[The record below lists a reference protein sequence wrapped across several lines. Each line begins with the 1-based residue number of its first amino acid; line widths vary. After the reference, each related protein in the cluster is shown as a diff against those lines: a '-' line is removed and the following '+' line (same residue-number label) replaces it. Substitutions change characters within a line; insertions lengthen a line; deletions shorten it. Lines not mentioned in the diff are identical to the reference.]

1 MKANKNEIVE
11 KIATLGNVTKG
22 EAEEMYNLVV
32 DSLEEIVIGELKGI
46 TLGKLG
52 SFRLQ
57 TSPAREFK
65 HPNDPTKSTI
75 KPERQRLTF
84 RANKTTQKD
93 IEERTAK

>member
-1 MKANKNEIVE
+1 MKANKKEIVE
-11 KIATLGNVTKG
+11 KIATLGNTTKT
-22 EAEEMYNLVV
+22 EAEEMYELVV
-32 DSLEEIVIGELKGI
+32 DSLEEVVIGELKGI

-57 TSPAREFK
+57 DSPAREFK

-75 KPERQRLTF
+75 KPERQRLVF
-84 RANKTTQKD
+84 RVNKTTQKE